1 MAVRITQGMMS
12 NNMVRNINNSMGR
25 MSKSYQQ
32 LSTGKLV
39 SRPSDDP
46 IVAAR
51 GMYYRTSLVE
61 NEQFLRNAGQAKTW
75 MESYD
80 TSMDEVGKVFGR
92 VRDLLTGSGNGTY
105 SKEETKSI
113 AAEIEELKKHL
124 GDLANQTVN
133 GKYIYGGDNN
143 NKPPFEIKT
152 QPGTGK
158 EEFVFTSNEGK
169 VEMEMSQ
176 GVFFQVNIS
185 GKNIFDSPAGENIF
199 KTLEDMVGDLNA
211 GNSAADYLDRMDNHI
226 NNLLLERAALGAR
239 SNRLELMTDRLDA
252 DSVSITSMMSSNEDA
267 DEAEVITNLKMQENV
282 HRAALGA
289 GARIIQPSLLDF
301 LR

>member
-1 MAVRITQGMMS
+1 MAIRITQNMM
-12 NNMVRNINNSMGR
+12 NNTMVRNINNSMGQ

-32 LSTGKLV
+32 LSTGRLV

-46 IVAAR
+46 VIAAR
-51 GMYYRTSLVE
+51 GMYYRTTLME
-61 NEQFLRNAGQAKTW
+61 NEQFQRNAGQAQSW
-75 MESYD
+75 MDSYD
-80 TSMDEVGKVFGR
+80 TSMNEVGSVFHR
-92 VRDLLTGSGNGTY
+92 IRDLLVDSGNGTY
-105 SKEETKSI
+105 GIEERKSI
-113 AAEIEELKKHL
+113 AAEIDQLKLHL

-143 NKPPFEIKT
+143 NTPPFQNDK
-152 QPGTGK
+152 
-158 EEFVFTSNEGK
+158 FTSNEGK

-199 KTLEDMVGDLNA
+199 KTLEDIIGVLNA
-211 GNSAADYLDRMDNHI
+211 GDSGADYLDKMDEHI
-226 NNLLLERAALGAR
+226 NNLLVERAALGAR
-239 SNRLELMTDRLDA
+239 SNRLDLMISRLDT
-252 DSVSITSMMSSNEDA
+252 DSVSITSMMSKNEDA

>member
-1 MAVRITQGMMS
+1 MAIRITQNMM
-12 NNMVRNINNSMGR
+12 NNTMVRNINNSMSQ

-143 NKPPFEIKT
+143 NKPPFEIKK
-152 QPGTGK
+152 QPVTGK
-158 EEFVFTSNEGK
+158 DEFVFTSNEGK

-199 KTLEDMVGDLNA
+199 KTLEDIVGDLNA

>member
-1 MAVRITQGMMS
+1 MAIRITQNMM
-12 NNMVRNINNSMGR
+12 NNTMVRNINNSMGR

-46 IVAAR
+46 VIASR

-61 NEQFLRNAGQAKTW
+61 NEQFLRNAGQAQTW
-75 MESYD
+75 MDSYD
-80 TSMDEVGKVFGR
+80 TSMDEVGKVFHR
-92 VRDLLTGSGNGTY
+92 VRELLNGSGNGTY
-105 SKEETKSI
+105 SKEEEKSI
-113 AAEIEELKKHL
+113 AAEIDELKKHL

-143 NKPPFEIKT
+143 NKPPFEIKN
-152 QPGTGK
+152 QGGK
-158 EEFVFTSNEGK
+158 DEFIFTSNEGK

-199 KTLEDMVGDLNA
+199 KTLEDIVGDLNA
-211 GNSAADYLDRMDNHI
+211 GKSAADYLDRMDNHI

-239 SNRLELMTDRLDA
+239 SNRLELMTDRLDT
-252 DSVSITSMMSSNEDA
+252 DSVSITSMMSKNEDA

>member
-1 MAVRITQGMMS
+1 
-12 NNMVRNINNSMGR
+12 MGQ

-32 LSTGKLV
+32 LSTGRLV

-46 IVAAR
+46 VIAAR
-51 GMYYRTSLVE
+51 GMYYRTTLME
-61 NEQFLRNAGQAKTW
+61 NEQFQRNAGQAQSW
-75 MESYD
+75 MDSYD
-80 TSMDEVGKVFGR
+80 TSMNEVGSVFHR
-92 VRDLLTGSGNGTY
+92 IRELLGDSGNGTY
-105 SKEETKSI
+105 GIEERKSI
-113 AAEIEELKKHL
+113 AAEIDQLKLHL

-143 NKPPFEIKT
+143 NTPPFQNDK
-152 QPGTGK
+152 
-158 EEFVFTSNEGK
+158 FTSNEGK

-199 KTLEDMVGDLNA
+199 KTLEDIMGVLNA
-211 GNSAADYLDRMDNHI
+211 GDSGADYLDKMDEHI
-226 NNLLLERAALGAR
+226 NNLLVERAALGAR
-239 SNRLELMTDRLDA
+239 SNRLDLMISRLDT
-252 DSVSITSMMSSNEDA
+252 DSVSITSMMSKNEDA